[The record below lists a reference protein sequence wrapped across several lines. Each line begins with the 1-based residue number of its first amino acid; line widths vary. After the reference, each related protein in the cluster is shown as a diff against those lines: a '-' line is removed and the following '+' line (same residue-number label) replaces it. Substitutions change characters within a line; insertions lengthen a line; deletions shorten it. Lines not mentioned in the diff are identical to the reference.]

1 MTELKKTNGNG
12 VVSSAMCAPYAPCLN
27 LTFLKTRR
35 FDVSSI
41 NKSDF
46 TLTHTLI
53 NQFLIIAIPTD

>member
-27 LTFLKTRR
+27 LTFFKTR
-35 FDVSSI
+35 I